1 MFAEAD
7 VPEEL
12 REQVFALHREA
23 WPDHEPHGHDP
34 ALLPLSMLLLE
45 DGRVL
50 SALDVLWKNVQHQGG
65 VYLAGGLS
73 AVVTDA
79 TQRGRGFGRQIVRAA
94 REEIGTRGADLG
106 LFTCDPPLQRFYELA
121 GWRTLIGT
129 VLVGGTP
136 DRPLPSD
143 REGKITMGYFYSTSA
158 RERADAFIGARIALY
173 PGEIDKLW

>member
-1 MFAEAD
+1 MYRRSYASRC
-7 VPEEL
+7 L
-12 REQVFALHREA
+12 RCIAR
-23 WPDHEPHGHDP
+23 HGQIMNRM
-34 ALLPLSMLLLE
+34 ATILRCYRCRCCCSRM
-45 DGRVL
+45 DGSSRP
-50 SALDVLWKNVQHQGG
+50 LDVLWKNVQHQGG